1 MMQNLRWN
9 TTNLAKRRV
18 LAGTRESHG
27 CAYGAVV
34 DGTMSIIVYTVDFMI
49 SRSRMLEAIAN
60 QPSPTKVNRDEHA
73 QTKQTLDINATTDIS
88 LDIESKSKVHIGD
101 GRHQLN
107 S

>member
-1 MMQNLRWN
+1 MCTIQATKEWAE
-9 TTNLAKRRV
+9 TNQLEPCEC
-18 LAGTRESHG
+18 G
-27 CAYGAVV
+27 VV

-73 QTKQTLDINATTDIS
+73 QTKQTLDINATNDIS

>member
-1 MMQNLRWN
+1 MHSSTQRRA
-9 TTNLAKRRV
+9 LAVNNNKNP
-18 LAGTRESHG
+18 
-27 CAYGAVV
+27 AYDAKSAVEYSKLG
-34 DGTMSIIVYTVDFMI
+34 DEAVYTVDFMI

-107 S
+107 SQCP

>member
-1 MMQNLRWN
+1 
-9 TTNLAKRRV
+9 
-18 LAGTRESHG
+18 
-27 CAYGAVV
+27 
-34 DGTMSIIVYTVDFMI
+34 
-49 SRSRMLEAIAN
+49 MLEAIAN

-88 LDIESKSKVHIGD
+88 LDIESKLKVHIGD